1 MRRASPNPLTHRSV
15 MVALRKAL
23 KFTAAPNPQRMS
35 KEFDGFCAENQIV
48 SLNIFTP
55 GQNPDVLSRGFHEA
69 AQKSTSATGARVPIL
84 NRNACLTF

>member
-1 MRRASPNPLTHRSV
+1 

-35 KEFDGFCAENQIV
+35 KEFDGFCAENKLFHSTFSPQGK
-48 SLNIFTP
+48 T
-55 GQNPDVLSRGFHEA
+55 GGVLSRGFHEA